1 MDGPGQALN
10 RVIVVT
16 INRECY
22 SIRINGC
29 NNEIVP
35 GDTNFIAY
43 DNFVGSDVGKGENE
57 FVVQVRNERLNGFS
71 GARPCFV
78 NNGFVRI
85 VISIPVHVQITL
97 GSGRVGNTEWA
108 DTFAAVVGPPVSEAV
123 TFVVAATCTVA
134 AACVRAGPQHTA
146 CKSKES

>member
-1 MDGPGQALN
+1 MYAPGQASDS
-10 RVIVVT
+10 VIVVT
-16 INRECY
+16 IKRECY

-35 GDTNFIAY
+35 SDTDFIAY
-43 DNFVGSDVGKGENE
+43 DNFVGSDAGIGENE
-57 FVVQVRNERLNGFS
+57 LVVQVRNVRLNGFS
-71 GARPCFV
+71 GARSCFV

-85 VISIPVHVQITL
+85 VVSVSVHVQITL
-97 GSGRVGNTEWA
+97 GSGRVGNAERA
-108 DTFAAVVGPPVSEAV
+108 DTFAAVVGHPVSEAV
-123 TFVVAATCTVA
+123 TFVVAATGTVA